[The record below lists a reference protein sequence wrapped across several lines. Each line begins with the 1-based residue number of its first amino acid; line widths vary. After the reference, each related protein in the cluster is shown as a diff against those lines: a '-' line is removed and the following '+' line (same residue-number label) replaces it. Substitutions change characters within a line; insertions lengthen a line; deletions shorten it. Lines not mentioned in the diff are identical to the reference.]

1 MGDRNLPSINNVL
14 GFPGG
19 AGGEYVELLA
29 QVSGIQPSADASQG
43 ARAGS
48 EDSSQLDL
56 AVDALNKKAPDTIN
70 LNKEDIA
77 KLQKDDAFVGKKT
90 EARGSIGGSSQK
102 QKGGKAAKEPE
113 KDCVL
118 FTCGHHFTNKDF
130 KVRSLFFGELYWNTV
145 GVYFHVLGYIC
156 ELYF

>member
-1 MGDRNLPSINNVL
+1 ML
-14 GFPGG
+14 GFLGG

-29 QVSGIQPSADASQG
+29 QVSGVQPSADAGQSG
-43 ARAGS
+43 RVAN

-77 KLQKDDAFVGKKT
+77 KLQKDDAFVGKKA
-90 EARGSIGGSSQK
+90 EARGSISGSSQK

-130 KVRSLFFGELYWNTV
+130 KVKAFLV
-145 GVYFHVLGYIC
+145 GNVDQKC
-156 ELYF
+156 C